1 MSNDDRFFKYVRGF
15 LTVFLPKNKCRSKN
29 TVKAYRDTI
38 NLFRK
43 FLSEEKGIPFTKI
56 NFDRINHEL
65 IYEFLSWLQTT
76 RHCRAS
82 TKNLRLAALKS
93 FFHYCAMEDSTLMAI
108 YMDVQE
114 VSPQRVVR
122 TRVEYMSEVALKT
135 LLEQPNPNT
144 QRGLRD
150 LFFMILL
157 YDTGARIQEILDL
170 KLKDIHLNDQTP
182 CIYLT
187 GKGNKTRAV
196 PLMDKTIAHL
206 YEYLKI
212 FHPDEYRQNDQYL
225 FYTTIRGQTGRM
237 SEDNVSCFLKR
248 YAKSAHQ
255 VCSEVPLQMHAHLVR
270 HSRAMHLYQSGI
282 PLSYIKD
289 FLGHVSVN
297 TTDIYAST
305 DTNMMRAALEKISKG
320 DDNHSSKEVPI
331 WQDNEELILKLCGL
345 TC

>member
-1 MSNDDRFFKYVRGF
+1 MKHDDSFFKHVRGF
-15 LTVFLPKNKCRSKN
+15 LTVFLPKNKCYSKN

-43 FLSEEKGIPFTKI
+43 FLLEEKAISFTDI
-56 NFDRINHEL
+56 TFDRINHEV
-65 IYEFLSWLQTT
+65 IYEFLAWLQNT
-76 RHCRAS
+76 RGCKAS

-93 FFHYCAMEDSTLMAI
+93 FFHYCAMEDSALMAI
-108 YMDVQE
+108 YLDIQKVR
-114 VSPQRVVR
+114 SQRLAR
-122 TRVEYMSEVALKT
+122 SRVEYMSETALKV
-135 LLEQPNPNT
+135 LLEQPNPT
-144 QRGLRD
+144 SRCGMRD
-150 LFFMILL
+150 RFFMILL

-206 YEYLKI
+206 HEYMKI
-212 FHPDEYRQNDQYL
+212 FHPDGDLKNDQYL
-225 FYTTIRGQTGRM
+225 FYTLIKGLKGKM
-237 SEDNVSCFLKR
+237 SDDNVSCFLKR
-248 YAKSAHQ
+248 YAESAHQ
-255 VCSEVPLQMHAHLVR
+255 VCSEVPLRMHAHLFR
-270 HSRAMHLYQSGI
+270 HTRAMHLYQAGI

-305 DTNMMRAALEKISKG
+305 DTSMMRAALEKINKG
-320 DDNHSSKEVPI
+320 DDEQTSKVVPV
-331 WQDNEELILKLCGL
+331 WQDNEEMILKLCGL
-345 TC
+345 K